1 MKWKKKSLV
10 DEEDFMVSPLDGEDL
25 MVYELDYAGKRI
37 KLDIKPE
44 ELQNYLNPERV
55 LIIIRKDLHKI
66 YIWKGSKSPIRKSF
80 NSSQVA
86 FDIRLDLKQ
95 KDRDYK
101 MIFIIRLTCELCGKK
116 GSQREMMPYFY
127 KSHPRDI
134 AGPRIFSHPNK
145 YLCKDCAL
153 MNELPEHTY
162 S

>member
-1 MKWKKKSLV
+1 MKWKKKSLL

-25 MVYELDYAGKRI
+25 MVYELDYTEKRI

-66 YIWKGSKSPIRKSF
+66 YIWKGSKSDIRKRF
-80 NSSQVA
+80 NSSRVV
-86 FDIRLDLKQ
+86 FDIWREL

-101 MIFIIRLTCELCGKK
+101 MIFINRLTCELCGQK
-116 GSQREMMPYFY
+116 GSQREMVPYFY

-134 AGPRIFSHPNK
+134 LGPRIFSHPNK
-145 YLCKDCAL
+145 YLCKDCAR
-153 MNELPEHTY
+153 NERITRAYL
-162 S
+162 